1 MTRFSA
7 LFLSVLAAGCAGGA
21 APPPAGEPGATRPNP
36 SPVPAGPRPDRS
48 RTPPDDPDSA
58 DLDVDA
64 EAVGVRRLGRWSQ
77 SGIDTPER
85 LVIRDE
91 AALAALWSRL
101 GTGERQPPIDFGREL
116 VVVAAAGVK
125 ATGGHSIS
133 MGRAILRNDELV
145 VEVTRTAPSPDC
157 MTTQVLTQP
166 VDVVA
171 LAAEG
176 VKKWRFAE
184 REEVGGCGR

>member
-36 SPVPAGPRPDRS
+36 SPVPAGPRPDQS
-48 RTPPDDPDSA
+48 RVPPDGPDSA

-77 SGIDTPER
+77 SGIATPER

-91 AALAALWSRL
+91 ADFSALWSRL
-101 GTGERQPPIDFGREL
+101 GTGDQEPPLDFGGEL
-116 VVVAAAGVK
+116 VVVAAAGEK
-125 ATGGHSIS
+125 PTGGHSIS
-133 MGRAILRNDELV
+133 MGRAVLRDGELV
-145 VEVTRTAPSPDC
+145 VEVIQSAPSPDC
-157 MTTQVLTQP
+157 MTTQALTQP

-176 VKKWRFAE
+176 VEKWRFVE
-184 REEVGGCGR
+184 REEAGGCGP